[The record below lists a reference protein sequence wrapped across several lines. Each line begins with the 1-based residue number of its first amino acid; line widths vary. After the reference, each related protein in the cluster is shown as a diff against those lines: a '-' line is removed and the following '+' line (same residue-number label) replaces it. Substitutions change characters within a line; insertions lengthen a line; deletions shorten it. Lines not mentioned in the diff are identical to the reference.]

1 MTKRDEILQTA
12 DQLMMEKGYNAFSFY
27 DIAEKVGIK
36 TASIHYHFP
45 AKKDLGIAIISQ
57 HKEDLTKVF
66 ERYVERSPIDKLEL
80 FFKIYTRV
88 KENHHV
94 CIMGSLA
101 SDVNT
106 ISDDMRDTLQ
116 DFCRFFLDWLSN
128 ALEEGRD
135 KKVFEFIGS
144 ARIKAMMI
152 YTNMMGIVQMNRLT
166 DTNDLEMMKEQIRVD
181 LKIK

>member
-66 ERYVERSPIDKLEL
+66 ERYAERSPVDKLEL

-106 ISDDMRDTLQ
+106 ISDDMRDTLH
-116 DFCRFFLDWLSN
+116 DFCQFFWIGCLMRW
-128 ALEEGRD
+128 
-135 KKVFEFIGS
+135 KKVE
-144 ARIKAMMI
+144 IKKYSNLLVRHASK
-152 YTNMMGIVQMNRLT
+152 R
-166 DTNDLEMMKEQIRVD
+166 
-181 LKIK
+181 